1 MPGFWSRADL
11 HPLEGR
17 SGRLGIDAQLQPGW
31 YLVRARCK
39 LPKAR
44 AQGSVWLRPASGS
57 ADWRALRLPM
67 RDGKPAMRALR
78 IEQPSVLEYQ
88 PGPEGSSLLDFRVLR
103 VPSLLVRYLVQRR
116 LRLRHPGYAGV
127 SQAALWRRS
136 FDSIW
141 YDYNLLF
148 DEPHA
153 ARLRYADWV
162 ARFETP
168 TRTPPD
174 VQRQRLASWPTPPRI
189 LWLLCCDASAPPDL
203 SALEATRAS
212 LAAQESSHWELLRLG
227 PAATTEPRDGDGIDS
242 DDPRAWQTAA
252 DAALARC
259 DAVGFLEPGDCLR
272 DDALIELAEALQ
284 ASPETVLVYSDHDHI
299 DGGGRRHQPCFKPGF
314 GRELFH
320 ARNLVSPLAVLRAEA
335 VRSVGGL
342 SMAWAHGVAGGHAMA
357 YALAQRVM
365 AARPDSHARRI
376 PSMLSHAA
384 ATPRG
389 DATQARDDMVA
400 AAAVRSALIDPATG
414 QAPEIVRIGPGLR
427 RVHWPLPAERPL
439 VSLIVPT
446 RNALPVLRACIES
459 VERLTTYRPYELL
472 VVDNR
477 SDDPATL
484 TYLASLEAGARARVL
499 RHDAPFNYSAINN
512 RAARAAHGSI
522 LVFLNN
528 DVEVI
533 TPGWLD
539 EMVAHA
545 VRPGVGCVGAKLYF
559 PDDTIQHAGVVLGIG
574 GVAGHA
580 HKYLPRDAP
589 GYSDLLR
596 LVHNVS
602 AVTGA
607 AMAVRR
613 SVFDEVGGFD
623 EHALQVAYNDVDLC
637 LRVMQSGRRNVW
649 TPHAELYHHE
659 SKTRG
664 ADDTPEKL
672 ERWHAERAVMQARWL
687 AWLADDPMYSPHL
700 SRTHEDFSLRAPA
713 ATPSP

>member
-11 HPLEGR
+11 RPLEGQG
-17 SGRLGIDAQLQPGW
+17 GRLGIDAHLRPGW
-31 YLVRARCK
+31 YLIRARCK

-44 AQGSVWLRPASGS
+44 AQGSVWLRPASGP
-57 ADWRALRLPM
+57 AAERALRLPM

-78 IEQPSVLEYQ
+78 IEQPSALEYL
-88 PGPEGSSLLDFRVLR
+88 PGPEGSSLLDFRLLR

-136 FDSIW
+136 FDGLW

-148 DEPHA
+148 DEPHT
-153 ARLRYADWV
+153 ARLRYADWI

-168 TRTPPD
+168 TRAPRD
-174 VQRQRLASWPTPPRI
+174 VQRQRLASWPSPPRI
-189 LWLLCCDASAPPDL
+189 LWLLCCDASSPPDG
-203 SALEATRAS
+203 SALEATRTS
-212 LAAQESSHWELLRLG
+212 LAAQASSHWELLRLG
-227 PAATTEPRDGDGIDS
+227 PTSTGPRDGDGIDS
-242 DDPRAWQTAA
+242 SDPQAWTTAA

-259 DAVGFLEPGDCLR
+259 DAVGFLEPGDRLR
-272 DDALIELAEALQ
+272 DDALTELAAALQ
-284 ASPETVLVYSDHDHI
+284 AAPEAALVYSDHDHI

-342 SMAWAHGVAGGHAMA
+342 SVAWAHGVAGGHAMA

-365 AARPDSHARRI
+365 AARPDSHALRI
-376 PSMLSHAA
+376 PSMLSHASTA
-384 ATPRG
+384 PRS
-389 DATQARDDMVA
+389 DAMQARDDRVA
-400 AAAVRSALIDPATG
+400 AAAVRAALIDPATG
-414 QAPEIVRIGPGLR
+414 RAPEVAPIGPGLR

-439 VSLIVPT
+439 ASLIVPT
-446 RNALPVLRACIES
+446 RNALPLLQACIES
-459 VERLTTYRPYELL
+459 IERLTTYRPYELL
-472 VVDNR
+472 IVDNR
-477 SDDPATL
+477 SDDPEAL
-484 TYLASLEAGARARVL
+484 AYLSGLEATARARVL

-512 RAARAAHGSI
+512 RAAREAHGSV

-580 HKYLPRDAP
+580 HKYLPRDAS
-589 GYSDLLR
+589 GHGDLLR

-607 AMAVRR
+607 AMAVQR
-613 SVFDEVGGFD
+613 SVFEEVGGFD
-623 EHALQVAYNDVDLC
+623 EQALQVAYNDVDLC

-672 ERWHAERAVMQARWL
+672 ERWLAERAVMQARWP

-700 SRTHEDFSLRAPA
+700 SRTHEDFSLRAV
-713 ATPSP
+713 TPPPLR